1 MGKISSHPVLD
12 MKEMSENNLVM
23 ISINDKGSG
32 YITSL
37 KFKPPI
43 KQSSYLVDKESLNVS
58 RQFNGYCVA
67 DKYTQRLVPLECR
80 VYNLA
85 VKRKGLGCFA
95 ASH

>member
-58 RQFNGYCVA
+58 R
-67 DKYTQRLVPLECR
+67 
-80 VYNLA
+80 
-85 VKRKGLGCFA
+85 
-95 ASH
+95 